1 LDLIEIIAE
10 TGSLGVREL
19 SSRTGFPPTTVHR
32 MMATLTERGY
42 LQQNPS
48 TRNYSLSTRF
58 LEFAD
63 RVQQQFDL
71 LPMARPHLERLCA
84 DTGENVNLGV
94 REGTVVVYIDH
105 VHSQTHTLQTF
116 TRLGARVPLYATG
129 VGKVF
134 LSRMKTPELDAYLKK
149 ITLKQYTEKTIT
161 DRNLLTK
168 ELARVRKQGYA
179 VDNQEKEHGVRCIAA
194 PVLNYNELMIAAVS
208 ISGAS
213 QWIPMERIHLL
224 ARMVINCAARISAE
238 LGYKDNKSEI
248 NIVE

>member
-1 LDLIEIIAE
+1 MDLIEIIAE
-10 TGSLGVREL
+10 TGSQGVREL
-19 SSRTGFPPTTVHR
+19 ATRTGFPPTTVHR
-32 MMATLTERGY
+32 MMATLVERGY
-42 LQQNPS
+42 LQQNPN

-71 LPMARPHLERLCA
+71 VPIARPHLEQLCA
-84 DTGENVNLGV
+84 DTGENVNLCV

-129 VGKVF
+129 VGKVY
-134 LSRMKTPELDAYLKK
+134 LSRMETLELNAYIKE
-149 ITLKQYTEKTIT
+149 ITLERYTEKTIT
-161 DRNLLTK
+161 DRNDLIK
-168 ELARVRKQGYA
+168 ELARIRRQGYA

-194 PVLNYNELMIAAVS
+194 PILNYTGLMTAAIS

-213 QWIPMERIHLL
+213 QWITMERVRSL
-224 ARMVINCAARISAE
+224 AGMVIDCTLRISAE
-238 LGYKDNKSEI
+238 LGYKFKK
-248 NIVE
+248 